1 MDKYEQYLND
11 VDTMKIAYN
20 AASSFKNSLTSE
32 EIQNCVLKALFR
44 AVNKYKKSNNVKFTS
59 YLHNGVRFECLG
71 QVKINKSNKHQLTS
85 AIPDPKNPMAE
96 FEMRDVIE
104 SVCDDPEII
113 FDRFYKNMTITE
125 IAKSRKVC
133 GETVR
138 IRIGKNLEKMRISL
152 KKSV

>member
-1 MDKYEQYLND
+1 MNKYEQYLND

-20 AASSFKNSLTSE
+20 AAGSFRSILSPE
-32 EIQNCVLKALFR
+32 EIQSCVLKALFR
-44 AVNKYKKSNNVKFTS
+44 AVNKYDNSNNVKFSS
-59 YLHNGVRFECLG
+59 YLYNGVRFECLG
-71 QVKINKSNKHQLTS
+71 QAKINKSDKQQLTS
-85 AIPDPKNPMAE
+85 SIPDHRDPIAE
-96 FEMRDVIE
+96 IEMKDVID

-113 FDRFYKNMTITE
+113 FDRFYKNMTIKE

-138 IRIGKNLEKMRISL
+138 IRIGKNLEKMRSSL

>member
-20 AASSFKNSLTSE
+20 AASSFRNILTPD
-32 EIQNCVLKALFR
+32 EIQSCVLKALFR
-44 AVNKYKKSNNVKFTS
+44 AVNKYDKSSNAKFTS
-59 YLHNGVRFECLG
+59 YLYNGVRFECLG
-71 QVKINKSNKHQLTS
+71 QAKINKSDKQQLTN
-85 AIPDPKNPMAE
+85 AIPDPRNPMAE
-96 FEMRDVIE
+96 FEMKDVIE
-104 SVCDDPEII
+104 STCDDPELI

-138 IRIGKNLEKMRISL
+138 IRIGKNLEKMRIAL